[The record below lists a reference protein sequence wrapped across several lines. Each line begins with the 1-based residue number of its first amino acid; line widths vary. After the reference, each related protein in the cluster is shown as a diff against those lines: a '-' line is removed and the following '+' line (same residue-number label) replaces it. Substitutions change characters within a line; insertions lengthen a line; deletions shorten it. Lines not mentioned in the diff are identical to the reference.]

1 VSEQVKERQG
11 PWGIG
16 AATHGIP
23 QVAQAEHKAMKL
35 KAHRKEGVKIVW
47 ALMSELQQAGIET
60 KQTKAV
66 IGWLQRDTEM
76 E

>member
-23 QVAQAEHKAMKL
+23 QIAQAEHKAMKL
-35 KAHRKEGVKIVW
+35 KAHRKDAGRIIW
-47 ALMSELQQAGIET
+47 SLMAELQQANIET